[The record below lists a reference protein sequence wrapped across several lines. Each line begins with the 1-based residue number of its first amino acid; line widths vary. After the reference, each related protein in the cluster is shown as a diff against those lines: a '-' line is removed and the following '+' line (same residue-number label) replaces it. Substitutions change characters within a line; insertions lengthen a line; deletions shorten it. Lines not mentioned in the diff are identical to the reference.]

1 MLRRNDHTNTVLP
14 LEDRVV
20 TPERQEQLA
29 LVKWL
34 EYHPILK
41 NFFCKN
47 DNEGKRTPRQ
57 GAYLKRLGLRPGV
70 SDIFIYYPSNTF
82 HGLWIEMKRNKK
94 YTKSEMNTPTW
105 IAQERFIEGVKS
117 VGYEAK
123 MCYGWEDGVR
133 VIERYLRS

>member
-1 MLRRNDHTNTVLP
+1 MLRRNDHTNTVLSQK
-14 LEDRVV
+14 DRIV
-20 TPERQEQLA
+20 PSERQEQLA

-34 EYHPILK
+34 GYHPILK
-41 NFFCKN
+41 NYFCKN
-47 DNEGKRTPRQ
+47 DNEGKRTPQQ
-57 GAYLKRLGLRPGV
+57 GANLKRLGLRPGV
-70 SDIFIYYPSNTF
+70 SDIFIYYPSNGF

-105 IAQERFIEGVKS
+105 IAQERFLESVKS

-123 MCYGWEDGVR
+123 ICYGWEDGVR